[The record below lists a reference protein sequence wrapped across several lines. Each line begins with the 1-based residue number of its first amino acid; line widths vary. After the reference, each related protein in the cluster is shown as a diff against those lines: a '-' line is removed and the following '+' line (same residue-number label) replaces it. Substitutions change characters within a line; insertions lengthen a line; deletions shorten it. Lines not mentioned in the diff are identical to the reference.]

1 MSKYKPLRD
10 FIIIK
15 LQKVDEKKNASGI
28 FLPENAWHDHEPL
41 AEIISVGPDVTT
53 IKVGESVLVN
63 PYAIL
68 DIPNEEDIKIIKEC
82 DIIANV
88 G

>member
-10 FIIIK
+10 FIVIK
-15 LQKVDEKKNASGI
+15 LQKVDEKKTASGI
-28 FLPENAWHDHEPL
+28 FIPENAWHDHEPL
-41 AEIISVGPDVTT
+41 AEIISIGSEVTLV
-53 IKVGESVLVN
+53 KEGETVLVN
-63 PYAIL
+63 PYAVL